1 MLESQDFGQLFV
13 VMLEELQG
21 TECLGRIKSVLDRR
35 RGTGC
40 PRLYLLIGSTLGCHR
55 ELASGKIMLL
65 AGGDGI
71 GLAGFEDRIA
81 RVGVG
86 LGLVREPKPGRR
98 CVEWGKPDLTNV
110 SGATSMVRQSE
121 VHGPRRHKAFLD

>member
-21 TECLGRIKSVLDRR
+21 TEC
-35 RGTGC
+35 
-40 PRLYLLIGSTLGCHR
+40 LLIGSTLGCHR

-65 AGGDGI
+65 AGGDGV

-86 LGLVREPKPGRR
+86 Q
-98 CVEWGKPDLTNV
+98 
-110 SGATSMVRQSE
+110 RQRSNL
-121 VHGPRRHKAFLD
+121 HG